1 LNTFFSSFFTIL
13 DIAEEQRL
21 VRKRGSKVEYIDERE
36 GRWKEIKTNSAITEV
51 GRKAAAVNY
60 THSHNMKMMPEQR
73 HTFSLLLST
82 WMMVKEKIYIYQG
95 EREIS

>member
-1 LNTFFSSFFTIL
+1 M
-13 DIAEEQRL
+13 
-21 VRKRGSKVEYIDERE
+21 EYIDERE

-73 HTFSLLLST
+73 HTFSLSPS
-82 WMMVKEKIYIYQG
+82 VNVDDGERKNIYIYQG